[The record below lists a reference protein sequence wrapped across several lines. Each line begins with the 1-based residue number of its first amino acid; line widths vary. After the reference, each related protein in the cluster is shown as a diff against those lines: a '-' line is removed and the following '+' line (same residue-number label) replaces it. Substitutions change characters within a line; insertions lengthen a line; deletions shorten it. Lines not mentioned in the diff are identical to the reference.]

1 MPRFSFTMTAP
12 TTDRLP
18 QLDGLRGAAILFVIW
33 HHFGL
38 HLPGWLDIGPIAPS
52 IFFLLSGY
60 LITRSIMKR
69 PMGPAQMAS
78 YHARR
83 LARLLPALYV
93 MLLVGWV
100 AGLEEFRDGLGW
112 HAAFATNFQMVAKD
126 DWSGSLSHLWSLS
139 VQEQFYFVWPL
150 ILFLPSRLLPGAFVT
165 FFVGAA
171 VFRAG
176 CLQAESSDF
185 FRWFML
191 PASFDAFAAG
201 ALVAWLMIRHQGRV
215 LVSPRWMASATTV
228 ALVCWLIARKLRY
241 LRGSGH
247 IGIAFIDTLETITLA
262 FLLIILLQNLS
273 APVVRI
279 FSFKPLVTI
288 GRVSYGVYV
297 WHLLVAYAFGPML
310 DAVGITTEAHDVA
323 RCAVLTTVSVGVAWL
338 SWIAIE
344 RPFLEWT
351 KRLTTPDALGQSF
364 GTRLARIFSKTKT
377 GME

>member
-1 MPRFSFTMTAP
+1 MTAP

-38 HLPGWLDIGPIAPS
+38 HLPGWFDIGPIAPS
-52 IFFLLSGY
+52 IFFMLSGY
-60 LITRSIMKR
+60 LITRSILKR

-93 MLLVGWV
+93 MLLVGWL
-100 AGLEEFRDGLGW
+100 AGLDEFRNGLGW
-112 HAAFATNFQMVAKD
+112 HALFATNFQMVAND

-139 VQEQFYFVWPL
+139 VQEQFYFIWPL
-150 ILFLPSRLLPGAFVT
+150 ILFLPSRLLPGAFL
-165 FFVGAA
+165 FLFAGAA
-171 VFRAG
+171 LFRAS
-176 CLQAESSDF
+176 CLQADSSDF

-215 LVSPRWMASATTV
+215 LVSPRWMAAATV
-228 ALVCWLIARKLRY
+228 SALVCWLVARDLRC
-241 LRGSGH
+241 LRGTGH
-247 IGIAFIDTLETITLA
+247 MAIALIDSLETVTLA
-262 FLLIILLQNLS
+262 FLLVILLQNLS

-279 FSFKPLVTI
+279 FSFKPLVMT

-297 WHLLVAYAFGPML
+297 WHLMVVYAFGPLL
-310 DAVGITTEAHDVA
+310 DAVGLTTEAHDII
-323 RCAVLTTVSVGVAWL
+323 RCAVLTVASVGVAWL

-351 KRLTTPDALGQSF
+351 KRLTAPEALGQSF
-364 GTRLARIFSKTKT
+364 GRRVARLFTKTKT
-377 GME
+377 GVE

>member
-1 MPRFSFTMTAP
+1 MSAS
-12 TTDRLP
+12 DRLP

-33 HHFGL
+33 HHYGL

-60 LITRSIMKR
+60 LITRSLMKR
-69 PMGPAQMAS
+69 TMGPVQMVS

-83 LARLLPALYV
+83 LARLLPALYL

-100 AGLEEFRDGLGW
+100 AGLEEFRTGLGW
-112 HAAFATNFQMVAKD
+112 HAAFATNFQMVANG

-139 VQEQFYFVWPL
+139 VQEQFYFLWPL
-150 ILFLPSRLLPGAFVT
+150 ILFLPSRLLPTAFLIL
-165 FFVGAA
+165 FAGAA
-171 VFRAG
+171 VFRAS
-176 CLQAESSDF
+176 CLEANSSDF

-191 PASFDAFAAG
+191 PASLDAFAAG
-201 ALVAWLMIRHQGRV
+201 ALVAWLMVRHQDRV
-215 LVSPRWMASATTV
+215 LVSPRWMALATVTAV
-228 ALVCWLIARKLRY
+228 GCWLVARKLRY
-241 LRGSGH
+241 LEGTGH
-247 IGIAFIDTLETITLA
+247 LGLAFIDSLETITLA

-279 FSFKPLVTI
+279 FCFRPLVNI

-297 WHLLVAYAFGPML
+297 WHLLVSYAFGPLL
-310 DAVGITTEAHDVA
+310 DRIGITVEAHDIL
-323 RCAVLTTVSVGVAWL
+323 RCALLTFACVGVAWL

-351 KRLTTPDALGQSF
+351 RRLTVPETLGQTLRERF
-364 GTRLARIFSKTKT
+364 VRLFSKR
-377 GME
+377 EVE